1 MEERMRANERDVAR
15 REPAEVMRLARL
27 GAFHQCRLSFMRQLT
42 RRLKRERWTFSRGAF
57 AIDGR
62 GVGHAVL
69 TAHGPERDYS
79 LVAFAH
85 DLPAERR
92 SDRVIAEAWD
102 ATFALHDGIPSDADI
117 ERLRA
122 NVPLQEAGR
131 VEETELTLS
140 RANRSVRL
148 WEHVVESLAAGRQP
162 EIARIDEVGYLMRTT
177 AVYGSGKFGAAD
189 RETFASRPELA
200 APFQVEM
207 LTVYLIRA
215 FVRDLVEHVAGARG
229 GERAVP
235 LDARIARRIGIGN
248 STGLGMAPFIVN
260 HPRLFDR
267 WIGAREEALARA
279 RAVERASDA
288 ERALFRELLAR
299 SIVSAARWR
308 SEHPLQR
315 ERIVE
320 LCRDLERTRAHV
332 DGGDALAGP
341 RPWDA
346 LHGWAAGALGL
357 EAQECLVSLVL
368 EPCAELVDEL
378 ADTMAC
384 EEETACPIDG
394 RVSIGETRRVLE
406 SVHGWALGLDWNARE
421 QVARAWY
428 VSAEK
433 LEPRLGERFEEPITP
448 YEQPLAPARD
458 ACALH
463 RALAAWP
470 DEAPVAGFLLRHPEH
485 RHALRRVQVA
495 AAAPYAEIR
504 DNTISAG
511 VLPID
516 MLRAKLSFFGAV
528 HFDPRSDRWV
538 RICLYG
544 DAPYPDELADGE
556 ADLWPYPPLGEAAVD
571 RPADAS
577 AAAFPEAPAGSRGRR
592 NGAGA

>member
-1 MEERMRANERDVAR
+1 MLDGAKARDGARDAGAADGAARAVGRRD
-15 REPAEVMRLARL
+15 PGTVMRLARL
-27 GAFHQCRLSFMRQLT
+27 GAFHQTRLSFMRQLT
-42 RRLKRERWTFSRGAF
+42 RRLARERWRFSRPAF
-57 AIDGR
+57 EIDAA

-69 TAHGPERDYS
+69 TAHGPERSYS

-85 DLPAERR
+85 DLLDEQR

-102 ATFALHDGIPSDADI
+102 ATFCLFDGVPEPADI
-117 ERLRA
+117 ERLA
-122 NVPLQEAGR
+122 AEVPRQEAGR
-131 VEETELTLS
+131 VGETELTLA

-162 EIARIDEVGYLMRTT
+162 ETARIDEVGYLMRTT

-189 RETFASRPELA
+189 RECVAGRPELA

-215 FVRDLVEHVAGARG
+215 FVTELVEHMARARG
-229 GERAVP
+229 GEAAVGLDRA
-235 LDARIARRIGIGN
+235 LARRIGIGN

-267 WIGAREEALARA
+267 WIGAREEALARV
-279 RAVERASDA
+279 RSVERASPG
-288 ERALFRELLAR
+288 ERAAFESLLVR
-299 SIVSAARWR
+299 SALSAARWH
-308 SEHPLQR
+308 SAHPVQATRIAGFR
-315 ERIVE
+315 E
-320 LCRDLERTRAHV
+320 DLERVRVHLE
-332 DGGDALAGP
+332 DGDALVGP

-346 LHGWAAGALGL
+346 LHRWAGERLGVECQEAL
-357 EAQECLVSLVL
+357 ASLML
-368 EPCAELVDEL
+368 EPHGELVDEL
-378 ADTMAC
+378 AGDMSC
-384 EEETACPIDG
+384 PDETAHPIDG
-394 RVSIGETRRVLE
+394 RASVGATRTTLE
-406 SVHGWALGLDWNARE
+406 SVHGWALGLDWEARE

-433 LEPRLGERFEEPITP
+433 LEPRLGERFEEPIAP

-463 RALAAWP
+463 RALADWP
-470 DEAPVAGFLLRHPEH
+470 DAAPVAEFLLRHPEH
-485 RHALRRVQVA
+485 RHALRRVQVVA
-495 AAAPYAEIR
+495 ESPYAEIR
-504 DNTISAG
+504 DNTISSG

-544 DAPYPDELADGE
+544 NAPYPEELAHPDTD
-556 ADLWPYPPLGEAAVD
+556 ADTWPYPPLEAD
-571 RPADAS
+571 G
-577 AAAFPEAPAGSRGRR
+577 APA
-592 NGAGA
+592 